1 MNSVVEIEDFYGVYL
16 LVSKSPNPNF
26 AGRTYIGYTV
36 DPNRRI
42 KQHNRGEDAG
52 GARRTS
58 NRGPWTMVLIV
69 HGFPNNISAL
79 RFEWAWQQPRVSR
92 RLKQIPEL
100 QKKLRK
106 ESNFEYNF
114 RILTEMLRMGPWNR
128 LPLVVR
134 WFADE
139 FHREFEA
146 RRLTLPASAFR
157 ARIRRISKSLYNLR
171 FRLGKSHL
179 YTCPSVSV
187 KVRRKKATK
196 QPIEGR
202 HTVHPPPAKQTV
214 SNRAKNS
221 KIAINYDFDEYDLLV
236 MGGEK
241 IDDAGDAALN
251 RPSVQPIM
259 PATTMPAD
267 ESVVISS
274 DSESDNGRV
283 EGEHASQST
292 VQKCTIC
299 AGELE
304 EDQEDAE
311 RRQGDLIL
319 RCLQS
324 RCPLACHV
332 ECLAELVLEP
342 GQYVPVEGDC
352 PHCEGHFLWGDII
365 RKANGCSDLVD
376 DTDNVDPVVLDEV
389 SDEGE

>member
-1 MNSVVEIEDFYGVYL
+1 MSSVDEIEDFYGVYL
-16 LVSKSPNPNF
+16 LVSKSPNPKF

-114 RILTEMLRMGPWNR
+114 RILTEMLRIGPWNR
-128 LPLVVR
+128 LPLVIR

-139 FHREFEA
+139 FHREFEVGKKPPLHMPICFG
-146 RRLTLPASAFR
+146 RMKKIKRKQKKTNPVTGER
-157 ARIRRISKSLYNLR
+157 A
-171 FRLGKSHL
+171 
-179 YTCPSVSV
+179 
-187 KVRRKKATK
+187 
-196 QPIEGR
+196 
-202 HTVHPPPAKQTV
+202 AKEQRV
-214 SNRAKNS
+214 SNRARKSS
-221 KIAINYDFDEYDLLV
+221 KVAINYDFDEYDLLV

-241 IDDAGDAALN
+241 IDDDSN
-251 RPSVQPIM
+251 
-259 PATTMPAD
+259 PATKEQPLTLPVTD

-274 DSESDNGRV
+274 DSESDNNDADG
-283 EGEHASQST
+283 SQST
-292 VQKCTIC
+292 ATDCTLC
-299 AGELE
+299 NRWMDLE
-304 EDQEDAE
+304 EMEG
-311 RRQGDLIL
+311 QGDLIL
-319 RCLQS
+319 RCLQP
-324 RCPLACHV
+324 RCPLVCHL
-332 ECLAELVLEP
+332 ECLAERVLAP

-352 PHCEGHFLWGDII
+352 PVCEGHFLWGDII
-365 RKANGCSDLVD
+365 RKANGCCDLVD
-376 DTDNVDPVVLDEV
+376 DAENVDPLEVDDV
-389 SDEGE
+389 SDDEEKCS

>member
-1 MNSVVEIEDFYGVYL
+1 MNSVEEIEDFYGVYL
-16 LVSKSPNPNF
+16 LVSKSTNPKF

-139 FHREFEA
+139 FHREFEV
-146 RRLTLPASAFR
+146 
-157 ARIRRISKSLYNLR
+157 
-171 FRLGKSHL
+171 GKKPPLHMPI
-179 YTCPSVSV
+179 CFGRMKKV
-187 KVRRKKATK
+187 KRKKPKKPTTEAVPS
-196 QPIEGR
+196 Q
-202 HTVHPPPAKQTV
+202 PAKQPAT
-214 SNRAKNS
+214 NRTKNS

-241 IDDAGDAALN
+241 IDDGDDIN
-251 RPSVQPIM
+251 RPIEPSIM
-259 PATTMPAD
+259 PAATAD

-274 DSESDNGRV
+274 DSESDNDRANND
-283 EGEHASQST
+283 ASQST
-292 VQKCTIC
+292 AQKCSIC
-299 AGELE
+299 EELLVPE
-304 EDQEDAE
+304 EME
-311 RRQGDLIL
+311 REGNLVL
-319 RCLQS
+319 RCLQP
-324 RCPLACHV
+324 RCSLICHV

-352 PHCEGHFLWGDII
+352 PICESHFLWGNMI
-365 RKANGCSDLVD
+365 RKANGCSDLVE
-376 DTDNVDPVVLDEV
+376 DTDNVDPLVVEDV
-389 SDEGE
+389 SDDGGE

>member
-1 MNSVVEIEDFYGVYL
+1 MNSVEEIEDFYGVYL
-16 LVSKSPNPNF
+16 LVSKSPNPKF

-92 RLKQIPEL
+92 RLKQMPEL

-139 FHREFEA
+139 FHREFEVGKKPP
-146 RRLTLPASAFR
+146 LHMPICFG
-157 ARIRRISKSLYNLR
+157 RIK
-171 FRLGKSHL
+171 
-179 YTCPSVSV
+179 
-187 KVRRKKATK
+187 KVRRKKANK

-202 HTVHPPPAKQTV
+202 HTVHPSAAKQTV

-241 IDDAGDAALN
+241 IDDAGDAAAVN
-251 RPSVQPIM
+251 RPSVPPIM

-274 DSESDNGRV
+274 DSESDNGRA

-292 VQKCTIC
+292 AQKCTIC
-299 AGELE
+299 AGELMLEQEKE
-304 EDQEDAE
+304 EEKENAE
-311 RRQGDLIL
+311 RRQGDLVL

>member
-1 MNSVVEIEDFYGVYL
+1 MNSVEEIEDFYGVYL
-16 LVSKSPNPNF
+16 LVSKSTNPKF

-42 KQHNRGEDAG
+42 KQHNGGEDAG

-69 HGFPNNISAL
+69 HGFPNNISVL

-128 LPLVVR
+128 LPLVV
-134 WFADE
+134 
-139 FHREFEA
+139 
-146 RRLTLPASAFR
+146 
-157 ARIRRISKSLYNLR
+157 
-171 FRLGKSHL
+171 GKKPPLHMPI
-179 YTCPSVSV
+179 CFGRMKKV
-187 KVRRKKATK
+187 KRKKAK
-196 QPIEGR
+196 NKPNGGQ
-202 HTVHPPPAKQTV
+202 TVHPQPAKQPV
-214 SNRAKNS
+214 SNRTKNS

-241 IDDAGDAALN
+241 TDDAVN
-251 RPSVQPIM
+251 RPIESPIM
-259 PATTMPAD
+259 PATTIAD

-274 DSESDNGRV
+274 DSESDNERPS
-283 EGEHASQST
+283 EEASQSVSKT
-292 VQKCTIC
+292 CTIC
-299 AGELE
+299 SEQMVLE
-304 EDQEDAE
+304 EME
-311 RRQGDLIL
+311 RQGDLIL

-324 RCPLACHV
+324 RCPLVCHV

-342 GQYVPVEGDC
+342 GQYVPIEGDC
-352 PHCEGHFLWGDII
+352 PICEGHFLWGDII

-376 DTDNVDPVVLDEV
+376 DTDNVDPLEVDDV
-389 SDEGE
+389 SD

>member
-1 MNSVVEIEDFYGVYL
+1 MNSVEEIEDFYGVYL
-16 LVSKSPNPNF
+16 LVSKSPNPKF

-92 RLKQIPEL
+92 RLKQVPEL

-128 LPLVVR
+128 LPLVVGKKPPLHMPIC
-134 WFADE
+134 FG
-139 FHREFEA
+139 
-146 RRLTLPASAFR
+146 
-157 ARIRRISKSLYNLR
+157 RIK
-171 FRLGKSHL
+171 K
-179 YTCPSVSV
+179 VS
-187 KVRRKKATK
+187 RKKAKK
-196 QPIEGR
+196 QPIERR

-241 IDDAGDAALN
+241 IDDAGDAAVN
-251 RPSVQPIM
+251 RPSVPPIM

-274 DSESDNGRV
+274 DSESDNGRA

-292 VQKCTIC
+292 AQKCTIC
-299 AGELE
+299 AGELMQEQE
-304 EDQEDAE
+304 EVEMKQDAE

-324 RCPLACHV
+324 RCPMACHV

-352 PHCEGHFLWGDII
+352 PLCEGHFLWGDII
-365 RKANGCSDLVD
+365 RKANGCSDFVD

>member
-1 MNSVVEIEDFYGVYL
+1 MNSVEEIEDFYGVYL
-16 LVSKSPNPNF
+16 LVSKSPNPKF

-92 RLKQIPEL
+92 RLKQMPEL

-146 RRLTLPASAFR
+146 RRLTLPVAAFR
-157 ARIRRISKSLYNLR
+157 AR
-171 FRLGKSHL
+171 
-179 YTCPSVSV
+179 
-187 KVRRKKATK
+187 
-196 QPIEGR
+196 
-202 HTVHPPPAKQTV
+202 
-214 SNRAKNS
+214 
-221 KIAINYDFDEYDLLV
+221 
-236 MGGEK
+236 
-241 IDDAGDAALN
+241 
-251 RPSVQPIM
+251 
-259 PATTMPAD
+259 
-267 ESVVISS
+267 
-274 DSESDNGRV
+274 
-283 EGEHASQST
+283 EHASQST
-292 VQKCTIC
+292 AQKCTIC
-299 AGELE
+299 AGELMLEQEKE
-304 EDQEDAE
+304 EEKENAE
-311 RRQGDLIL
+311 RRQGDLVL